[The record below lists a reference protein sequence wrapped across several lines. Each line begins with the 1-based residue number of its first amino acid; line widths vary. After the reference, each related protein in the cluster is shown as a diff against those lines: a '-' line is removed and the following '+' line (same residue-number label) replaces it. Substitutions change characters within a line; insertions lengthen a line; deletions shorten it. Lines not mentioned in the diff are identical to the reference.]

1 MESSHATQP
10 QFEEQF
16 KYETVHRGQRYG
28 KKKRSWVSFILTFIA
43 MVLIIIAAYSMYTES
58 LFSTVFLDQNVTYD
72 QFKVFTEQ
80 LSSQSFIDLSDLEQ
94 RLSQLLMVLNIFFI
108 LCIINIILSIL
119 TLIFN
124 RTIIKVINFII
135 SIVLVAIPVG
145 FLYIIREVASQV
157 SSQLSQFLGQIEPT
171 AILVES
177 NAIHNGIIFTSI
189 AAVLYLVSLFFRNRR
204 PKIK

>member
-94 RLSQLLMVLNIFFI
+94 RLSQLLMVLNVFFI

>member
-28 KKKRSWVSFILTFIA
+28 KKKHSWVSFILTFIA

-94 RLSQLLMVLNIFFI
+94 RLSQLLMVLNVFFI

>member
-94 RLSQLLMVLNIFFI
+94 RLSQLLMVLNVFFI
-108 LCIINIILSIL
+108 LCFINIILSIL